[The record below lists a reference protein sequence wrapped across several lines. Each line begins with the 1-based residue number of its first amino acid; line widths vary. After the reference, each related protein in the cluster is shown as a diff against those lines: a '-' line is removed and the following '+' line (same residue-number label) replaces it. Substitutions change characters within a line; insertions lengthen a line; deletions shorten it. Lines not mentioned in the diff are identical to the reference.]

1 MCSLDF
7 LVPPTMEQDHD
18 EVTVIVN
25 NPIQLSCE
33 VKGIPPPE
41 IIWRRGGEDITF
53 IENSEGFLVLPNGA
67 LRINRV
73 SVEDGGMYE
82 CIAMSIAGNAS
93 KTVILNVQGNERCF
107 VCSDCS

>member
-1 MCSLDF
+1 MA
-7 LVPPTMEQDHD
+7 MDHD

-33 VKGIPPPE
+33 VTGIPPPE
-41 IIWRRGGEDITF
+41 IKWRRGGEDLSF
-53 IENSEGFLVLPNGA
+53 IENTDGFLVLPNGA
-67 LRINRV
+67 LRVNHV

-93 KTVILNVQGNERCF
+93 KTIMLNVQGKPYYIW
-107 VCSDCS
+107 